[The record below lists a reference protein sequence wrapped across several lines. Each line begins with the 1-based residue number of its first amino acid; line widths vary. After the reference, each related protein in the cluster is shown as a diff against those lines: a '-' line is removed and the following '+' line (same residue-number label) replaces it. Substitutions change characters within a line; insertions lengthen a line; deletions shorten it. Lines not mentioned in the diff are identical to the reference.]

1 MSRLPLYIALFFLSV
16 CSLSAQDNLSSK
28 KHVKLAQQLLAEYKF
43 GAAAQHY
50 EAAWSQ
56 KPKKLEWLN
65 EAAQSYLKAREYR
78 KAAESF
84 GTIKDNKFFPKARL
98 NYAISLQQSGQFDE
112 AIPEFLLYLNGYDG
126 KDRDDVQERIEDYIN
141 GCTAAIRQM
150 DSVESKKIQFEHLSA
165 TINSVEDDVAPMPF
179 GDDILYF
186 TNITNG
192 NSKLLRS
199 QQLSNDWSLAQDVQS
214 LPLLGNFSIE
224 NGVFS
229 SDGSRFYCT
238 ACQMTQVKKE
248 KKRTCA
254 IYVLKRTDK
263 GWSSP
268 AKLPERI
275 NTEGGITTQP
285 YVFTKDGKEILL
297 FASNRVGGKGGMD
310 IWNATR
316 DVKGEGYTEP
326 QNMGSNI
333 NTEGDEAT
341 PYYDS
346 EENALYFSSNG
357 LSSFGGLD
365 IFKSKGLDNKWSAA
379 ENIGAPF
386 NSGADDYFFVK
397 NKSLTGGFF
406 VSNRTIGMEK
416 ISSRDDDIFS
426 FKINNRIELSVA
438 GKIFEKET
446 KSTLENAR
454 ISLYERRGGEMLRL
468 LSSMMAVDGNYSFS
482 LLPQKNYVLEI
493 DKDGFRQ
500 TAFDFN
506 TKDSLKNISQNFNLE
521 RYMVLASTRVEPP
534 VKEAD
539 KKPETVA
546 INENKSPKNKPD
558 NAKNPSNTLEKA
570 ENTEGGTRKNTEVK
584 TTPTKPKN
592 QNGVSFKVQVLAY
605 EMLDNTNRKRLS
617 RVDDLGDFDTEKA
630 TVNGKTFTR
639 VMLAS
644 FENYNEAVRILK
656 KVKDRSLTDAFIIRY
671 EDGNRTNRSK

>member
-1 MSRLPLYIALFFLSV
+1 MSRLPIHIALFFLSV

-28 KHVKLAQQLLAEYKF
+28 KHVKLAQQLLADNKF

-165 TINSVEDDVAPMPF
+165 SINSVEDDVAPMPF

-186 TNITNG
+186 THITND

-238 ACQMTQVKKE
+238 ACQMVQVKKE

-254 IYVLKRTDK
+254 IYVLKRSDK

-268 AKLPERI
+268 VKLPERI

-316 DVKGEGYTEP
+316 DLKGDSYTEP

-341 PYYDS
+341 PYYEP

-357 LSSFGGLD
+357 LASFGGLD

-397 NKSLTGGFF
+397 NKSLTSGFF

-438 GKIFEKET
+438 GKIFEKES

-454 ISLYERRGGEMLRL
+454 ISLYERRGGEILRL
-468 LSSMMAVDGNYSFS
+468 LSSMMAVDGSYKFS
-482 LLPQKNYVLEI
+482 LLPQKSYVLEI

-500 TAFDFN
+500 TVFDFN

-521 RYMVLASTRVEPP
+521 RFMVLASSRVETS

-539 KKPETVA
+539 KKNEPVVA
-546 INENKSPKNKPD
+546 NENKSPKNKPD
-558 NAKNPSNTLEKA
+558 NAKKTA
-570 ENTEGGTRKNTEVK
+570 DTEGVTKSNVDVK
-584 TTPTKPKN
+584 TTMSKKKPSS
-592 QNGVSFKVQVLAY
+592 GVSFKVQVLAY

-644 FENYNEAVRILK
+644 FENYDEAVRILK

-671 EDGNRTNRSK
+671 ENGARTNRSK

>member
-1 MSRLPLYIALFFLSV
+1 MSRLPINIALFFLSV

-28 KHVKLAQQLLAEYKF
+28 KHVKLAQQLLIDNKF

-50 EAAWSQ
+50 EAAWSL
-56 KPKKLEWLN
+56 KPKKLEWLH

-238 ACQMTQVKKE
+238 ACQIIQVKKE

-254 IYVLKRTDK
+254 IYVLKRSDK

-285 YVFTKDGKEILL
+285 YVFNKDGKEILL
-297 FASNRVGGKGGMD
+297 FASNRTGGKGGMD

-316 DVKGEGYTEP
+316 DLKGEGFTEP

-341 PYYDS
+341 PYYEP
-346 EENALYFSSNG
+346 EENTLYFSSNG
-357 LSSFGGLD
+357 LASFGGLD
-365 IFKSKGLDNKWSAA
+365 IFKSKGVDNKWNAA

-397 NKSLTGGFF
+397 NKSLIGGFF

-416 ISSRDDDIFS
+416 ISSRDDDIFL

-468 LSSMMAVDGNYSFS
+468 LSSMMAVDGNYNFS
-482 LLPQKNYVLEI
+482 LMPQKAYVLEI

-506 TKDSLKNISQNFNLE
+506 TKDSLKNILQNFNLE
-521 RYMVLASTRVEPP
+521 RYMVLASTRSETPA
-534 VKEAD
+534 KEVD
-539 KKPETVA
+539 KKTETVA
-546 INENKSPKNKPD
+546 ANENKSPKNKAD

-570 ENTEGGTRKNTEVK
+570 ENTEGVTKSIKDVTTTRPKK
-584 TTPTKPKN
+584 KPTSS
-592 QNGVSFKVQVLAY
+592 VSFKVQVLAY

-644 FENYNEAVRILK
+644 FENYDEAVRILK

-671 EDGNRTNRSK
+671 EDGARTNRSK

>member
-1 MSRLPLYIALFFLSV
+1 MSRLPIHIAFFFLSV

-28 KHVKLAQQLLAEYKF
+28 KHVKLAQQLLADNKF

-98 NYAISLQQSGQFDE
+98 NYAISLQQGGQFDE

-126 KDRDDVQERIEDYIN
+126 KDRDNVQERIEDYIN
-141 GCTAAIRQM
+141 GCTAAIRQT

-179 GDDILYF
+179 GEDILYF

-199 QQLSNDWSLAQDVQS
+199 QQLSNDWSLAQDVQG

-238 ACQMTQVKKE
+238 ACQMVQVKKE

-254 IYVLKRTDK
+254 IYVLKRSEK
-263 GWSSP
+263 GWLSP

-275 NTEGGITTQP
+275 NTEGSITTQP
-285 YVFTKDGKEILL
+285 YVFNKDGKEILL
-297 FASNRVGGKGGMD
+297 FASNRTGGKGGMD

-316 DVKGEGYTEP
+316 DLKSEGYTEP

-333 NTEGDEAT
+333 NTEGDEVT

-346 EENALYFSSNG
+346 EENILYFSSNG

-454 ISLYERRGGEMLRL
+454 ISLSERRGGEMLRL

-482 LLPQKNYVLEI
+482 LLPQKAYVLEI

-506 TKDSLKNISQNFNLE
+506 TKDSLKNISQDFNLE
-521 RYMVLASTRVEPP
+521 RYMVLASTRVEIP

-539 KKPETVA
+539 KKTETVA
-546 INENKSPKNKPD
+546 ANENKSPKNKLD
-558 NAKNPSNTLEKA
+558 NAKKTA
-570 ENTEGGTRKNTEVK
+570 DTEGGAKINSDVK
-584 TTPTKPKN
+584 TPTPKKKPSSS
-592 QNGVSFKVQVLAY
+592 VSFKVQVLAY

-644 FENYNEAVRILK
+644 FENYDRAVRILK

-671 EDGNRTNRSK
+671 ENGARTNRSK